1 MALISD
7 QNPGTITAFSK
18 NTLLFTLRPQIDLL
32 DASEAPHECLQRPLC
47 EANAEL
53 SSRFGVAG
61 RVVGSLLSN
70 VVSKAFSG
78 DHVPK
83 FHLGLQ
89 ASSAGRNGHECSTKF
104 PKCSRGHK
112 YSKEANESHQESLNA
127 ALHSQ
132 KESRPLD
139 NFVS

>member
-1 MALISD
+1 MD
-7 QNPGTITAFSK
+7 YGN
-18 NTLLFTLRPQIDLL
+18 LFKEGVSFPWWSQIDLL
-32 DASEAPHECLQRPLC
+32 DAAEAPNECLQRPLC

-89 ASSAGRNGHECSTKF
+89 ASSAGRNGHDCSARF
-104 PKCSRGHK
+104 QKCSRGHK
-112 YSKEANESHQESLNA
+112 YSKEANESRQENLDA
-127 ALHSQ
+127 DLHSQ
-132 KESRPLD
+132 PESRPLD

>member
-1 MALISD
+1 M
-7 QNPGTITAFSK
+7 
-18 NTLLFTLRPQIDLL
+18 
-32 DASEAPHECLQRPLC
+32 QRPLC

-61 RVVGSLLSN
+61 RMVGSLLSN

-89 ASSAGRNGHECSTKF
+89 ASSAGRNGHECSSKF
-104 PKCSRGHK
+104 RKCFRGSK
-112 YSKEANESHQESLNA
+112 YSADVNESHQD
-127 ALHSQ
+127 Q
-132 KESRPLD
+132 KKSKPLD